1 MCVPVKGKL
10 EVERRRKFEDAT
22 TKTSSPRFGPFYR
35 LHQRVCLSDGQ
46 SIKFDRREF
55 RRREISISLRG
66 GKPPPPPIFLR
77 GQSLVAL
84 SSGTGIGFT
93 IARYQ
98 TFEIKIR
105 RGGCALKGSSS
116 WLFYTHRVLSTCLV
130 DNSNWHVSFYL
141 ADGKL
146 SEIQKNFLIFPI

>member
-66 GKPPPPPIFLR
+66 GKPPPPDIPA
-77 GQSLVAL
+77 GP
-84 SSGTGIGFT
+84 
-93 IARYQ
+93 IAR
-98 TFEIKIR
+98 R
-105 RGGCALKGSSS
+105 ALF
-116 WLFYTHRVLSTCLV
+116 WDWDRFYDRSIPDVR
-130 DNSNWHVSFYL
+130 N
-141 ADGKL
+141 
-146 SEIQKNFLIFPI
+146 